1 MLVPVQPTVLLAGD
15 AQRRLATPALPADA
29 QLPAAIADVSMMLA
43 VKGVLGLAG
52 YGVAAE

>member
-1 MLVPVQPTVLLAGD
+1 MLVPIQPTMLFARD

-43 VKGVLGLAG
+43 VKGLFGLAG